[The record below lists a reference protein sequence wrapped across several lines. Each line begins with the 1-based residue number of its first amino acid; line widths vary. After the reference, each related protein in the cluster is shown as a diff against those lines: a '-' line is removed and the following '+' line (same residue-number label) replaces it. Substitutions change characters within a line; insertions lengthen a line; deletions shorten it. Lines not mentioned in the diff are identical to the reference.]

1 MNHPCGGGLKVKH
14 KIHKYLS
21 KKQQHKSPVITTTTT
36 TKRAHF
42 NYNKT
47 TKIHGFDQ
55 SRSFYCSMS
64 KSQADGNSQH
74 IFYTCGANQ
83 LRVQADLQ
91 RLVILTSWTKALPSW
106 LFVFRFQ
113 SLAQDE
119 EQTGPVF
126 LAARNRRWNQSRG
139 SLLRCPGKIDGSVL
153 MAAHVKL
160 KTACKKLG

>member
-74 IFYTCGANQ
+74 IGAE
-83 LRVQADLQ
+83 LYLAF
-91 RLVILTSWTKALPSW
+91 IT
-106 LFVFRFQ
+106 RF
-113 SLAQDE
+113 STPV
-119 EQTGPVF
+119 EQT
-126 LAARNRRWNQSRG
+126 S
-139 SLLRCPGKIDGSVL
+139 
-153 MAAHVKL
+153 
-160 KTACKKLG
+160 